1 MIQSMTGFSNI
12 SCELENLHIN
22 LELRAVNH
30 RYLDIQIRQ
39 PEELRPLETL
49 LREKI
54 QNKIQRGKVECRIN
68 TQALTSQ
75 NTQLTLNYI
84 LLENLIKVNENI
96 LSKNAT
102 LIPLSVAEILKFPN
116 IQQQNELDPET
127 FRRFILAL
135 LDDAL
140 VDFCASRLRE
150 GEKLQQHLTE
160 RLTQAENIVA
170 NMAQL
175 MPTLLNTH
183 YEKLHKRLKE
193 ALSEIS
199 DDRIKQEFVLFMQ
212 KADIDEELSRL
223 STHLT
228 EVGRII
234 KQKGPVGKRLDFLM
248 QELNRE
254 ANTLGSKAI
263 ATECTQASVEL
274 KVLIEQMREQIQ
286 NIE

>member
-12 SCELENLHIN
+12 SCDLENLHIN

-39 PEELRPLETL
+39 PEELRPFETL

-68 TQALTSQ
+68 IQPLNSQ
-75 NTQLTLNYI
+75 NTQLILNYT
-84 LLENLIKVNENI
+84 LLENLIKVNNNI
-96 LSKNAT
+96 LSKDAT

-116 IQQQNELDPET
+116 IQQQNELDPEVLQQH
-127 FRRFILAL
+127 ILTL

-150 GEKLQQHLTE
+150 GEKLQQHLAE
-160 RLTQAENIVA
+160 RLARSENIVA

-175 MPTLLNTH
+175 MPTLLDAH

-193 ALSEIS
+193 ALTEIS

-212 KADIDEELSRL
+212 KADIDEELLRL
-223 STHLT
+223 RTHLT

-234 KQKGPVGKRLDFLM
+234 KQKGAAGKRLDFLM